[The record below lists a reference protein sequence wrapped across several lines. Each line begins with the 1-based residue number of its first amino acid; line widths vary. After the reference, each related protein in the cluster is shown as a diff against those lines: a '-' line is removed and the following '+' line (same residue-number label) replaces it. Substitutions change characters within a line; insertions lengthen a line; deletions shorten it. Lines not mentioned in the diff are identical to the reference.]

1 LIQDIRSIIAANC
14 VAGNSSGTIPAGFAR
29 TSAEPAP
36 SVLLAG
42 VQARRFVIAGDS
54 RQRTFDAV
62 TAKSGSGHYETD
74 RAFARQNAGSEHGE
88 QHDAGETNLG
98 NFCTST
104 RDRVRAHHGVSVS
117 INLK

>member
-36 SVLLAG
+36 SVSLAG
-42 VQARRFVIAGDS
+42 VQARKFVIAGDS

-88 QHDAGETNLG
+88 QHAGETKMG
-98 NFCTST
+98 NFCTSM
-104 RDRVRAHHGVSVS
+104 RDRACAHHGVSVIMS
-117 INLK
+117 LK